1 MTERHSL
8 WMASL
13 SALAIVCFTGLAA
26 SFFSIVK
33 PVSEDLAAAQTIPV
47 TLLGRMPAQG
57 GTIKTSLN
65 VGTQVSVAAPA
76 SPAEATAEPEDD
88 GRPID
93 DPEAAFEDAL
103 QRLADG
109 DSRDALRTFQA
120 LARQRPE
127 FPPGRALAHS
137 LAAAISPEA
146 LAANTQPD
154 YVEKRSRELVEEGRM
169 RLLSEQAVPP
179 EGTVPNALLQLAD
192 IYRHVLVVDLRRARL
207 YVMENQDG
215 TLKLVRQQYAS
226 MGKNGAGKELRGD
239 NRTPIG
245 IYHITRWI
253 RDNALPELYGAGA
266 WPTNYPNPWD
276 VFKRRTGSGIWLHG
290 VPRDT
295 ESRAPLSSEG
305 CVTMAND
312 DLLSLTPYVTLGQ
325 TPVVLSNELE
335 WVKPA
340 SQREDREAFL
350 ARIEDWR
357 SKWSAK
363 DTDGYL
369 AFYGEDFT
377 AEGMNRREFG
387 VHKHRVNAG
396 KKFIEVQL
404 TDINLF
410 RYPGAEEPLMLAEFM
425 MSYRSSNY
433 SMRAR
438 KQQFW
443 KQDAAGEWKIFRE
456 ENL

>member
-1 MTERHSL
+1 MTERRSL

-13 SALAIVCFTGLAA
+13 SAIAIVCFTGLAA

-33 PVSEDLAAAQTIPV
+33 PVSEDLAAAQTIPG
-47 TLLGRMPAQG
+47 TLHGSALQG
-57 GTIKTSLN
+57 GAIKTSLN
-65 VGTQVSVAAPA
+65 LGAPSA
-76 SPAEATAEPEDD
+76 PSPAFDVSAEPEDD

-103 QRLADG
+103 RKLESG
-109 DSRDALRTFQA
+109 DASDALRQLQA
-120 LARQRPE
+120 LARKRPE
-127 FPPGRALAHS
+127 FPPGRTLAQS
-137 LAAAISPEA
+137 LSAAISPEA
-146 LAANTQPD
+146 LAANAQPD

-169 RLLSEQAVPP
+169 RLRSEQAVPP

-192 IYRHVLVVDLRRARL
+192 VHPHVLVVDLQRARL
-207 YVMENQDG
+207 YVMENRNG
-215 TLKLVRQQYAS
+215 ELRLVRQQYAS

-253 RDNALPELYGAGA
+253 RDQALPELYGAGA

-312 DLLSLTPYVTLGQ
+312 DLLALTPFVQLGR

-335 WVKPA
+335 WEEPA
-340 SQREDREAFL
+340 SQQEDREAFL
-350 ARIEDWR
+350 ARVEDWR
-357 SKWSAK
+357 AKWSAK

-369 AFYGEDFT
+369 AYYGEDFS

-387 VHKHRVNAG
+387 IHKHRVNAG
-396 KKFIEVQL
+396 KKFIDVQL
-404 TDINLF
+404 SEINLF
-410 RYPGAEEPLMLAEFM
+410 RYPGTEEPLMLAEFM
-425 MSYRSSNY
+425 MDYRSSNY
-433 SMRAR
+433 RMRAR

-443 KQDAAGEWKIFRE
+443 KQDAAGDWKIFRE

>member
-1 MTERHSL
+1 MTERRSL

-13 SALAIVCFTGLAA
+13 SAIAIVCFTGLAA

-47 TLLGRMPAQG
+47 TLHGSALQG
-57 GTIKTSLN
+57 GAIKTSLN
-65 VGTQVSVAAPA
+65 LGAPSA
-76 SPAEATAEPEDD
+76 PSPAFDVSAEPEDD

-103 QRLADG
+103 RKLESG
-109 DSRDALRTFQA
+109 DASDALRQLQA
-120 LARQRPE
+120 LARKRPE
-127 FPPGRALAHS
+127 FPPGRTLAQS
-137 LAAAISPEA
+137 LSAAISPEA
-146 LAANTQPD
+146 LAANAQPD

-169 RLLSEQAVPP
+169 RLRSEQAVPP

-192 IYRHVLVVDLRRARL
+192 VHPHVLVVDLQRARL
-207 YVMENQDG
+207 YVMENRNG
-215 TLKLVRQQYAS
+215 ELRLVRQQYAS

-253 RDNALPELYGAGA
+253 RDQALPELYGAGA

-312 DLLSLTPYVTLGQ
+312 DLLALTPFVQLGR

-335 WVKPA
+335 WEKPA
-340 SQREDREAFL
+340 SQQEDREAFL
-350 ARIEDWR
+350 ARVEDWR
-357 SKWSAK
+357 AKWSAK

-369 AFYGEDFT
+369 AYYGEDFS

-387 VHKHRVNAG
+387 IHKHRVNAG
-396 KKFIEVQL
+396 KKFIDVQL
-404 TDINLF
+404 SEINLF
-410 RYPGAEEPLMLAEFM
+410 RYPGTEEPLMLAEFM
-425 MSYRSSNY
+425 MDYRSSNY
-433 SMRAR
+433 RMRAR

-443 KQDAAGEWKIFRE
+443 KQDAAGDWKIFRE

>member
-13 SALAIVCFTGLAA
+13 SATAIVCFTGLAA
-26 SFFSIVK
+26 SFFSVVK

-47 TLLGRMPAQG
+47 TLRGHAAMQQG
-57 GTIKTSLN
+57 GTIKTSL
-65 VGTQVSVAAPA
+65 TQGEAPEA
-76 SPAEATAEPEDD
+76 SPMFDRATEAEDD
-88 GRPID
+88 GRPIE
-93 DPEAAFEDAL
+93 DPEAAFEE
-103 QRLADG
+103 
-109 DSRDALRTFQA
+109 ALRKLESGDARAALRELQV
-120 LARQRPE
+120 LARKRPE
-127 FPPGRALAHS
+127 FPPGRTLAHS

-146 LAANTQPD
+146 LAANAQPD
-154 YVEKRSRELVEEGRM
+154 YVEKRSRELIEEGRM

-179 EGTVPNALLQLAD
+179 EGTVPNALLQLAEVHP
-192 IYRHVLVVDLRRARL
+192 HVLVVDLQRARL
-207 YVMENQDG
+207 YVMENRDG
-215 TLKLVRQQYAS
+215 ELRLIRQQYAS

-253 RDNALPELYGAGA
+253 RDQSLPELYGAGA

-305 CVTMAND
+305 CVTMSND
-312 DLLSLTPYVTLGQ
+312 DLLALTPFVQLGR
-325 TPVVLSNELE
+325 TPVVLSNELK
-335 WVKPA
+335 WVTPET
-340 SQREDREAFL
+340 QQQDRAAFL
-350 ARIEDWR
+350 ARVEDWR
-357 SKWSAK
+357 AKWSAK
-363 DTDGYL
+363 DTEGYL
-369 AFYGEDFT
+369 AHYGEDFS

-396 KKFIEVQL
+396 KKFIDVQL
-404 TDINLF
+404 SEINLF
-410 RYPGAEEPLMLAEFM
+410 RYPGTEEPLMLAEFM
-425 MSYRSSNY
+425 MDYRSSNY